1 MTRGGES
8 GSTGRQSE
16 SELSLLS
23 LQEVA
28 QRSGAESWF
37 VEQLVELGII
47 ETEAGERQ
55 LFSCEVTLRV
65 QRCVRLQ
72 RDLGVNP
79 EGAAV
84 ILELLAQIEALEH
97 ELRSLRRG

>member
-1 MTRGGES
+1 VTRRGES
-8 GSTGRQSE
+8 GSTGSE
-16 SELSLLS
+16 GELSLLS
-23 LQEVA
+23 LHEVA
-28 QRSGAESWF
+28 QRSGADRVF

-47 ETEAGERQ
+47 ETHAGEQQR
-55 LFSCEVTLRV
+55 FSCEVTLRV

-97 ELRSLRRG
+97 ELRNLRRG

>member
-1 MTRGGES
+1 VTSSENR
-8 GSTGRQSE
+8 SE
-16 SELSLLS
+16 SELTLLS
-23 LQEVA
+23 LHEVA
-28 QRSGAESWF
+28 QRSGADSVF

-47 ETEAGERQ
+47 ETQAGEQQR
-55 LFSCEVTLRV
+55 FSCEVTLRV

-84 ILELLAQIEALEH
+84 ILELLAHIEALEH

>member
-1 MTRGGES
+1 MSPQKEQEGTERS
-8 GSTGRQSE
+8 RLT
-16 SELSLLS
+16 

-28 QRSGAESWF
+28 LRAGVDTVF
-37 VEQLVELGII
+37 VRRLVELGVIDVDGV
-47 ETEAGERQ
+47 EQ

-84 ILELLAQIEALEH
+84 IIELLAHIEALEH

>member
-1 MTRGGES
+1 VTRQNEHEGTEHEGTE
-8 GSTGRQSE
+8 R
-16 SELSLLS
+16 SLLT

-28 QRSGAESWF
+28 LRAGVDTVF
-37 VEQLVELGII
+37 VRRLVELGII
-47 ETEAGERQ
+47 ELHGEQQ
-55 LFSCEVTLRV
+55 LFVCEVTLRV

-84 ILELLAQIEALEH
+84 IIELLAHIEALEH

>member
-1 MTRGGES
+1 MTPQNEHE
-8 GSTGRQSE
+8 GSER
-16 SELSLLS
+16 SLLT

-28 QRSGAESWF
+28 LRAGVDTVFVQR
-37 VEQLVELGII
+37 LVELGVI
-47 ETEAGERQ
+47 ELHGQQ
-55 LFSCEVTLRV
+55 LFRCEVTLRV

-84 ILELLAQIEALEH
+84 IVELLAHIEALEH

>member
-1 MTRGGES
+1 MTEHS
-8 GSTGRQSE
+8 DHKGSEHEGTER
-16 SELSLLS
+16 SLLT

-28 QRSGAESWF
+28 LRAGVDSVF
-37 VEQLVELGII
+37 VRRLVELGII
-47 ETEAGERQ
+47 ELHGEQQ
-55 LFSCEVTLRV
+55 LFLCEVTLRV

-84 ILELLAQIEALEH
+84 IIELLAHIEALEH